1 MKVIFFVV
9 LSFFVFLPSV
19 YAQEELKI
27 DPITPTP
34 VPEVEYVLPYPGI
47 LPDNPLYSLKAS
59 RDRIISFFI
68 ADPVKKS
75 EFDLLQADKR
85 LQAGIFLLHKNSPDV
100 DLSITTISKGQNYLE
115 EAIGVIAKIETEAAK
130 KQKKEPH
137 DTPEAMATGDAPE
150 KLYTAARKHHQ
161 VLEQEYK
168 TIPADHQKEFR
179 LLLSRSDQLIHRA
192 GAIRSH

>member
-19 YAQEELKI
+19 FAQEELKI

-34 VPEVEYVLPYPGI
+34 VPEVEYALPYPGI

-85 LQAGIFLLHKNSPDV
+85 LQAGVFLLHKHHPDV
-100 DLSITTISKGQNYLE
+100 DLAITTISKGQNYLE
-115 EAIGVIAKIETEAAK
+115 EAITVITKIEKEALQ
-130 KQKKEPH
+130 KQKKSPTG
-137 DTPEAMATGDAPE
+137 TPDASVVGDVPE
-150 KLYTAARKHHQ
+150 KLYTASQKHHQ
-161 VLEQEYK
+161 VLEKEYK
-168 TIPADHQKEFR
+168 TIPPDQQKEFM
-179 LLLSRSDQLIHRA
+179 LLLTRSKQLINRA
-192 GAIRSH
+192 GAVRSQ